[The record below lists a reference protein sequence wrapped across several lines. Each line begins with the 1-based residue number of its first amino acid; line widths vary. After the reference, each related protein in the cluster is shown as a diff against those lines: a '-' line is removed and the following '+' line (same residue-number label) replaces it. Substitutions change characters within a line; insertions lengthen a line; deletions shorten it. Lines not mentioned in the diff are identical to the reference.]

1 MASAKADVPNRDS
14 WQPRGVPARP
24 RPRGTP
30 APARVAKLRPPDRP
44 THRPKNTT
52 GDLSAAGGSGADEDR
67 THNLLNAIQ
76 ALSQL
81 SYRPK
86 WEGRQYSV
94 HPPGEGPQRVLRS
107 AFGLRNPGFRADLRG
122 ILFAPLRKAG
132 GRGPPSNLELE
143 TIP

>member
-1 MASAKADVPNRDS
+1 MVRRVSNAGRVPRRRRADASGGPPRDGLTARAN
-14 WQPRGVPARP
+14 PPEPPAR
-24 RPRGTP
+24 
-30 APARVAKLRPPDRP
+30 AR
-44 THRPKNTT
+44 KNTT
-52 GDLSAAGGSGADEDR
+52 GDLAVAGGSGADEDR

-94 HPPGEGPQRVLRS
+94 HPPGEGPQRAWRS